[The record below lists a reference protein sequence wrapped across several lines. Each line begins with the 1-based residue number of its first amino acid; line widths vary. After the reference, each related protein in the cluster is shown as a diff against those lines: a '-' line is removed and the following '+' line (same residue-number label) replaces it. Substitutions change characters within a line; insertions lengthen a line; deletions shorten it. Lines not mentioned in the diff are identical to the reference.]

1 MKPNSSIQPPVPRLT
16 SELIIGAHKVFVA
29 GCKGMQAA
37 LASEPDADVIA
48 PTEVDVPTE
57 IMKCADGLMVV
68 HQSEKLPT
76 RRLTKGKE
84 PQ

>member
-1 MKPNSSIQPPVPRLT
+1 
-16 SELIIGAHKVFVA
+16 
-29 GCKGMQAA
+29 MQAA
-37 LASEPDADVIA
+37 LARELDADVIA

>member
-1 MKPNSSIQPPVPRLT
+1 M
-16 SELIIGAHKVFVA
+16 FVA
-29 GCKGMQAA
+29 DRKGMQAA
-37 LASEPDADVIA
+37 LARELDADVIA